1 MHKPVL
7 TIFYQFNPWNS
18 TLGGIQTI
26 IKTFIKY
33 APPEFEV
40 RLVGTAVNPA
50 EPIGKWQDA
59 ELSGREIR
67 FFPLFLLQDDDH
79 RSRIPTTVKYTAA
92 LLKQRFTSDFMHFHR
107 LEPTL
112 AALNWSGD
120 KTLFI
125 HNDIRQQMEAKGNKQ
140 AILWR
145 RFPSVYFAVER
156 LLVKQFTQI
165 FSCNSESAAL
175 YRQQYPQLADRVAY
189 FKNTVDD
196 EVFYPLS
203 PEERQQKRQELA
215 KKMGLSEDTRFLL
228 FAGRLHPQKDP
239 ILLLRSFAALNDP
252 KTHLLIAGDGE
263 LLGNVRTEIAQLG
276 IDSCVTLLGSL
287 SQTELAQLHQ
297 VSAAVVLTS
306 EYEGLPLVVLEALAC
321 GTPVVTTQ
329 CGETPNFL
337 SATSG
342 IVCEERT
349 PKAIATA
356 LRRVLD
362 SDNYSSQSCV
372 EVVQPFIARKV
383 ISDVYNDM
391 FDRWQQRVKF
401 SSSSAKSVHFV

>member
-1 MHKPVL
+1 MPKPVL

-40 RLVGTAVNPA
+40 RLVGTAVNPDEA
-50 EPIGKWQDA
+50 IGKWQER
-59 ELSGREIR
+59 ELFGRELR
-67 FFPLFLLQDDDH
+67 YFPLFLLQNDDH
-79 RSRIPTTVKYTAA
+79 RSLIPTTVKYTAA
-92 LLKQRFTSDFMHFHR
+92 LLRQRFTSDFIHFHR

-125 HNDIRQQMEAKGNKQ
+125 HNDIRQQMEAKGNKR

-145 RFPSVYFAVER
+145 RFPSVYFALER

-165 FSCNSESAAL
+165 FSCNSESAEL
-175 YRQQYPQLADRVAY
+175 YRQQYPELADRVAY

-196 EVFYPLS
+196 EIFYPLA
-203 PEERQQKRQELA
+203 PEERQQKRQQLA
-215 KKMGLSEDTRFLL
+215 IKLGLSENTRFLL

-239 ILLLRSFAALNDP
+239 ILLIRSFAALNDP
-252 KTHLLIAGDGE
+252 NTHLLIAGDGE
-263 LLGNVRTEIAQLG
+263 LLANVRAEISQLG
-276 IDSCVTLLGSL
+276 INSGVTLLGSL

-297 VSAAVVLTS
+297 VCSVVILTS

-321 GTPVVTTQ
+321 GTPIVTTQ

-337 SATSG
+337 SPTSG

-356 LRRVLD
+356 LSKVLY
-362 SDNYSSQSCV
+362 SDDYSSQSCV
-372 EVVQPFIARKV
+372 QVVQPFIARKV

-391 FDRWQQRVKF
+391 FDRWQERVNF
-401 SSSSAKSVHFV
+401 TASSAK